1 MLRVDCQLER
11 PAAQQKEQSDRTD
24 ARPRIIVEPHP
35 YQCRVIR
42 VESQSLKVSNVAPWD
57 CTCRSG
63 TSGNSEGSE
72 RMEGGGEHA
81 SGATRALMCHVQCC
95 AQSVN
100 CFGCEDEDR
109 TGGEKGGSERALE
122 LFLVPQVAVSAASD
136 SLPESRSAP
145 CALRP
150 PLPTSDLRL
159 KPLPLLLDTT
169 YTNAAHFSPTHSL
182 SCATQRLDHP
192 PSGATLAPF
201 HRRPSTASACL
212 LAFLSARTAYTGSPA
227 YKESAYTHTPIHTHA
242 RLCVHARTGS
252 IATAHLS
259 NSA

>member
-1 MLRVDCQLER
+1 MCSAVHNQSTASGVKMKTEQEER
-11 PAAQQKEQSDRTD
+11 REAASVVWSFS
-24 ARPRIIVEPHP
+24 PP
-35 YQCRVIR
+35 
-42 VESQSLKVSNVAPWD
+42 SSSLKSP
-57 CTCRSG
+57 SPPPP
-63 TSGNSEGSE
+63 S
-72 RMEGGGEHA
+72 
-81 SGATRALMCHVQCC
+81 
-95 AQSVN
+95 
-100 CFGCEDEDR
+100 
-109 TGGEKGGSERALE
+109 
-122 LFLVPQVAVSAASD
+122 P
-136 SLPESRSAP
+136 LPESRSAP

-227 YKESAYTHTPIHTHA
+227 YKESAYTHTPTHTHA

-252 IATAHLS
+252 IVTAHLS

>member
-1 MLRVDCQLER
+1 M
-11 PAAQQKEQSDRTD
+11 
-24 ARPRIIVEPHP
+24 
-35 YQCRVIR
+35 
-42 VESQSLKVSNVAPWD
+42 SNVAPWD

-169 YTNAAHFSPTHSL
+169 YSVHTQLTSLLHSL
-182 SCATQRLDHP
+182 SAALHN
-192 PSGATLAPF
+192 GLIIHLLAPLSL
-201 HRRPSTASACL
+201 PSTA
-212 LAFLSARTAYTGSPA
+212 GQ
-227 YKESAYTHTPIHTHA
+227 A
-242 RLCVHARTGS
+242 RLAPVS
-252 IATAHLS
+252 LPF
-259 NSA
+259 